1 MLLVNETSSMPFG
14 KREKSQDIYLMCLE
28 KEVNVH
34 KLIYMEKKKYMKA
47 LTESDLEYVLNMLKH
62 ESKIS
67 SLLV

>member
-1 MLLVNETSSMPFG
+1 MSINLYIW
-14 KREKSQDIYLMCLE
+14 K
-28 KEVNVH
+28 
-34 KLIYMEKKKYMKA
+34 KKKYMKA